1 MAIKKAADNAEQ
13 GTEQKAPVTF
23 SKEQI
28 LTFKKFSTRRDLL
41 SVKLDENQRYTM
53 DQVEAVIRD
62 FMTPKGKVK

>member
-1 MAIKKAADNAEQ
+1 MARAKAENA
-13 GTEQKAPVTF
+13 GEQKAPVTF

-41 SVKLDENQRYTM
+41 SVKLDENQRYTI

-62 FMTPKGKVK
+62 FMTLKGKVK

>member
-1 MAIKKAADNAEQ
+1 MPTMETEAAK
-13 GTEQKAPVTF
+13 KAPVTF

-41 SVKLDENQRYTM
+41 KVKLDDNQRYTM
-53 DQVEAVIRD
+53 DQAEAVIRD

>member
-1 MAIKKAADNAEQ
+1 MTQSKAPE
-13 GTEQKAPVTF
+13 TEKQKAPVTF

-41 SVKLDENQRYTM
+41 SVKLDNNQRYTM
-53 DQVEAVIRD
+53 AQVDAVIRE

>member
-1 MAIKKAADNAEQ
+1 MARINTTE
-13 GTEQKAPVTF
+13 TPETPVEQKAPVTF

-28 LTFKKFSTRRDLL
+28 LTFKRFNTRRDLL
-41 SVKLDENQRYTM
+41 SVKLDDNQRYTM